1 MGNLTFLFAA
11 FAVIWLA
18 VLLYSYSIGA
28 RQKSLEREIE
38 MLKTVLAERENSTSA
53 S

>member
-1 MGNLTFLFAA
+1 MGNLIYLFAA

-28 RQKSLEREIE
+28 RQKGLEREIE
-38 MLKTVLAERENSTSA
+38 MLRAIVAGREGEAPSL
-53 S
+53 